1 MNKKYFQIAFL
12 ILAGLLSL
20 GGLLNSAQALLLGVF
35 IALSFGH
42 SYQKQI
48 AVYSKNLLAISIVC
62 LGAGVDLQVIYD
74 VGLSGIIITFI
85 SISAAISLGLLLG
98 RLLKIEGRSNLL
110 ISVGTAIC
118 GGSAIAA
125 IAPVVRAEDSEI
137 TLCLSIVFLLNAIAL
152 LVFPFIGNWLEL
164 SQLQFG
170 YWAALA
176 IHDTSSVVGA
186 GLQYGDEA
194 LNIATTLKLVRA
206 LWIVPVCLFFYG
218 VYTQIST
225 EQAEQG
231 APTQIKF
238 PWFIIG
244 FVIMAFIFSY
254 LPNIGYASSFISA
267 GAKKLLIL
275 VMYMIGLGFTREAM
289 NSVDYKLLLQAILL
303 WGAVSISSLVLIFL
317 YI

>member
-1 MNKKYFQIAFL
+1 MNKQYFQIAFL
-12 ILAGLLSL
+12 VLAGLLSV

-48 AVYSKNLLAISIVC
+48 AVYSKKLLAISIVG

-85 SISAAISLGLLLG
+85 SITAALSLGLLLG
-98 RLLKIEGRSNLL
+98 RLIKTAGRSNLL

-125 IAPVVRAEDSEI
+125 IAPVIRAKDSEI

-152 LVFPFIGNWLEL
+152 LIFPFVGNWLEL

-186 GLQYGDEA
+186 GLQYGEEA

-206 LWIVPVCLFFYG
+206 LWIVPVSLFFYG
-218 VYTQIST
+218 VYAQIST
-225 EQAEQG
+225 EQAGQG

-254 LPNIGYASSFISA
+254 LPNIGYASSVISA

-289 NSVDYKLLLQAILL
+289 NGVDYKLLLQAILL
-303 WGAVSISSLVLIFL
+303 WGVVSISSLVLIIL

>member
-1 MNKKYFQIAFL
+1 MNKRYFQIAFL

-48 AVYSKNLLAISIVC
+48 AVYSKKLLGISIVG

-74 VGLSGIIITFI
+74 VGFSGIIITFI
-85 SISAAISLGLLLG
+85 SITAALSLGLLLG
-98 RLLKIEGRSNLL
+98 RLLKTAGRSNLL

-125 IAPVVRAEDSEI
+125 IAPVIRAKDNEI

-152 LVFPFIGNWLEL
+152 LIFPFVGNWLEL

-186 GLQYGDEA
+186 GLQYGEEA

-206 LWIVPVCLFFYG
+206 LWIVPVSLFFYG
-218 VYTQIST
+218 VYTQTST

-231 APTQIKF
+231 APAQVKF

-267 GAKKLLIL
+267 GAKQLLIL

-289 NSVDYKLLLQAILL
+289 NSVDYKLLLQALLL
-303 WGAVSISSLVLIFL
+303 WGVVSISSLVLIFL